1 MDSYREI
8 YPLVAFKLDRNYYC
22 RILYNDYY
30 QTVIVDN
37 LETGLAFGTD
47 SIGNPNHEYKI
58 NFDKKIVYHINTFD
72 IWKFKILNNKKFTRV
87 KTTSKE
93 SYDKFDIEAATGY
106 EMLSNL
112 NNNSYYSY

>member
-47 SIGNPNHEYKI
+47 SLGKPNHEYKI
-58 NFDKKIVYHINTFD
+58 NFDRKIVYHINTFD
-72 IWKFKILNNKKFTRV
+72 VWKFKILNNKKFTRV

-93 SYDKFDIEAATGY
+93 SYDKFDSDVATGY